1 MDSFYDKKRCAEKSI
16 NDLLECLVNL
26 ETGDNNVIDEL
37 NKKNEII
44 NQMNK
49 KLIKEMEEKDNHINI
64 MQKTIDDHANN
75 IDNLTKEIDELKSVK
90 EEENKFAMLKA
101 KDKEISNLN
110 KEIISLKKELEQAN
124 SKISLL
130 ESEENNIDCEVVEDE
145 PEPTPVEEEPVEDE
159 PEPTPVEDEPEEDE
173 ESSDED
179 VPKFVTKKIKG
190 VVYAIEK
197 DNPNSK
203 IYEFVDGDVGKVVGE
218 IKGKKKIIY

>member
-1 MDSFYDKKRCAEKSI
+1 MESLYDKKLCAEKSI
-16 NDLLECLVNL
+16 NELLECLVNL
-26 ETGDNNVIDEL
+26 ETGDNNVIEEL
-37 NKKNEII
+37 NKKNETI

-49 KLIKEMEEKDNHINI
+49 KLIKEIKEKDSHINI
-64 MQKTIDDHANN
+64 MQKTIDDNITD
-75 IDNLTKEIDELKSVK
+75 IDNLTKEIGELKSVK
-90 EEENKFAMLKA
+90 EEGNKFDMLKA

-110 KEIISLKKELEQAN
+110 KEIVSLKKELEQAN

-130 ESEENNIDCEVVEDE
+130 ESDENNVDCEVIEEPE
-145 PEPTPVEEEPVEDE
+145 PEPTPVEEEP
-159 PEPTPVEDEPEEDE
+159 EPTPVEDDDEE

-203 IYEFVDGDVGKVVGE
+203 IYELLEDGDVGEVVGE